1 VQLQV
6 KGRPAKASA
15 TVKLSHGHWTVPR
28 GWRARSMPYNSKPL
42 GG

>member
-6 KGRPAKASA
+6 KGTPAKAAA
-15 TVKLSHGHWTVPR
+15 TVKLSHGRWTVPR
-28 GWRARSMPYNSKPL
+28 GWRAHSMAYNSKPL